1 MRDSTYNSPFSVGQR
16 KPIYIDVNDPRISK
30 DKYGNYVSKIGVPV
44 IVVNQF
50 GATVASLAANLQGVL
65 NPTTTSSLSS
75 ADIANAVKSDTSSTT
90 LLITNLTAAWS
101 GHDIALTFTF
111 DLNDLQNKYIAY
123 FLVEVY
129 DPSVGSYFSMGEYST
144 ADFLT
149 NGSTQTLVLKSSD
162 LAVTGIKNRS
172 LISKVRIKPLNILS
186 ATPGWTEANV
196 TGSYTVGFNSPIITV
211 TNGTSSYTVVA
222 TNFATESVKD
232 SFYNEII
239 EEYITT
245 ETNVANIPS
254 NAQWTAVG
262 SSVTG
267 TYTVFAADG
276 LHRWV
281 RAAYYAQDGGK
292 TDYSN
297 LVEATPQSLIPTN
310 TNPPTIFT
318 AASGSF
324 SDSGSGNNI
333 VISYTMPSSNKG
345 VIVKVKLIPTSN
357 PSLYAYYYHTI
368 AADTSFTISAAD
380 IFAQFSNY
388 YSSFSGVVSALSQA
402 GVEST
407 STISLAPFSRTST
420 LNTITPVVGT
430 PNINNA
436 DGVFRVTAIT
446 NGYTV
451 DWSQPPGATYAE
463 VYESKLP
470 WKAGGGTGFTA
481 YPPADDTNTSYAGL
495 SPAVIPALDNDKR
508 YILIRYYDQYDNY
521 SQYNSITATGQV
533 GGVAVTPV
541 DIGKISLIDNPIK
554 ISTNGSIFSGA
565 GDSTVYPQVY
575 FNKDGLFAYDAS
587 GNWTTEIV
595 NNASANG
602 NTFVTKRA
610 LIADWQITPT
620 AIESILIPNVI
631 TKYTGMSAS
640 NSNYSFWA
648 GATTSQNS
656 SNDAPFWV
664 TPTGQV
670 HATNVYITGNGN
682 PSSYLITAGGSSN
695 FSVTQSGQLTA
706 QSATI
711 YGSLNVNQASNFN
724 SNINIGNDGILGAYA
739 TGATQTSGQSVQM
752 NHSGIVAYDT
762 SHYPTTQISANS
774 IFIGDGSST
783 LNLGKTSD
791 GKDIT
796 FYTVGAVLGKAGAG
810 LQPWTIGDNTITS
823 ENITLDSFNQ
833 NIVIKSTANSSW
845 QIALDSKSSTK
856 AFRIGDSISPDFYI
870 DPSGK
875 MTATGATITSAGYR
889 TNGSYIKLDG
899 SIDSIIVY
907 GLATNHPGATQTFTA
922 QVTGGAIQGAYS
934 GNTVDVTTK
943 TTTTFNSGNID
954 TDGFLSVAATKGFQ
968 VFNRS
973 AGANS
978 APMLSIDPT
987 GAYTTFQEF
996 RDGVNNVNNFPSFVV
1011 NTDISFL
1018 NSRSVILGSGYGLS
1032 NGSATE
1038 SSGYV
1043 YINGYARV
1051 RNASPVGYG
1060 TLGYVRNTYVSDRAP
1075 SQSANSG
1082 FVGDLWVSTT

>member
-1 MRDSTYNSPFSVGQR
+1 MSDSTYNSPFSVGQR
-16 KPIYIDVNDPRISK
+16 KPIYIDVNDPRISR
-30 DKYGNYVSKIGVPV
+30 DKYGNYISKIGVPV
-44 IVVNQF
+44 VVVNQF
-50 GATVASLAANLQGVL
+50 GATVASLAASLEGVL
-65 NPTTTSSLSS
+65 DPTTTSSLTST
-75 ADIANAVKSDTSSTT
+75 DIATAVRNDTASTT
-90 LLITNLTAAWS
+90 LPITNLTAAWS

-111 DLNDLQNKYIAY
+111 DLTDPQNKFISY
-123 FLVEVY
+123 FGIQVY
-129 DPSVGSYFSMGEYST
+129 DPSVGSYFPMNNYAITDLS
-144 ADFLT
+144 T
-149 NGSTQTLVLKSSD
+149 NGTTQSLTLKSSD

-172 LISKVRIKPLNILS
+172 LISKVKIQPLNIIS
-186 ATPGWTEANV
+186 VSPGWAEANV
-196 TGSYTVGFNSPIITV
+196 TGSYSVGFNPPTITV

-222 TNFATESVKD
+222 TNFATESVK
-232 SFYNEII
+232 SGFYNEII
-239 EEYITT
+239 EEFITT
-245 ETNVANIPS
+245 ETNSANIPS

-318 AASGSF
+318 AASGAF
-324 SDSGSGNNI
+324 SNSGSGNNI
-333 VISYTMPSSNKG
+333 IISYTMPSSNKG
-345 VIVKVKLIPTSN
+345 VTVKVKLIPTSN
-357 PSLYAYYYHTI
+357 PALSAYYYHTI
-368 AADTSFTISAAD
+368 AGDTSFTISAAD

-420 LNTITPVVGT
+420 LSTITPVLGT
-430 PNINNA
+430 PNVNNA

-470 WKAGGGTGFTA
+470 WKAGGGVGFTA
-481 YPPADDTNTSYAGL
+481 YPPADDTSTSYAGL

-541 DIGKISLIDNPIK
+541 DIGRISLINNPIK
-554 ISTNGSIFSGA
+554 ISTDGSIFSGA

-587 GNWTTEIV
+587 GSWTTEIV
-595 NNASANG
+595 NSASTNG

-620 AIESILIPNVI
+620 SIESILIPSVI
-631 TKYTGMSAS
+631 TKYTGLSAS
-640 NSNYSFWA
+640 NPNYSFWA

-670 HATNVYITGNGN
+670 HATNMFITGNGD
-682 PSSYLITAGGSSN
+682 PDSYLITAGGSDN
-695 FSVTQSGQLTA
+695 FSVTQGGKLTA
-706 QSATI
+706 KSVTI
-711 YGSLNVNQASNFN
+711 SGTLNVDSASTFN
-724 SNINIGNDGILGAYA
+724 SNINIGVDGILGAYA
-739 TGATQTSGQSVQM
+739 AGSNQTSGQSVQM
-752 NHSGIVAYDT
+752 NHSGILAYDS

-774 IFIGDGSST
+774 IFIGDGNAT

-796 FYTVGAVLGKAGAG
+796 FYTVGAVLGKAGEG
-810 LQPWTIGDNTITS
+810 LFPWTIGDNTITS
-823 ENITLDSFNQ
+823 QNITLDSKNQ
-833 NIVIKSTANSSW
+833 TIAVRAAANSSW
-845 QIALDSKSSTK
+845 QLVLDAQSSTK
-856 AFRIGDSISPDFYI
+856 AFRVGDSVDPDFYI
-870 DPSGK
+870 SPGGTLNARGANIKGNVEITGTGNYLKSGK
-875 MTATGATITSAGYR
+875 TGPTDYTTSGFYMNNNGTFAMGGTTADGIQANIVWNGTAFAIRTNYQKPSLNPAYTAYAGYAGISFSNQG
-889 TNGSYIKLDG
+889 T
-899 SIDSIIVY
+899 IIQQI
-907 GLATNHPGATQTFTA
+907 P
-922 QVTGGAIQGAYS
+922 IQGNYTSNGVLTTSPSSANPGIGLGSLGRQRMLVEDPYDGVVRLGMAVYYQEYAYS
-934 GNTVDVTTK
+934 QTIPNG
-943 TTTTFNSGNID
+943 NSG
-954 TDGFLSVAATKGFQ
+954 S
-968 VFNRS
+968 
-973 AGANS
+973 
-978 APMLSIDPT
+978 
-987 GAYTTFQEF
+987 
-996 RDGVNNVNNFPSFVV
+996 
-1011 NTDISFL
+1011 
-1018 NSRSVILGSGYGLS
+1018 
-1032 NGSATE
+1032 
-1038 SSGYV
+1038 
-1043 YINGYARV
+1043 
-1051 RNASPVGYG
+1051 
-1060 TLGYVRNTYVSDRAP
+1060 
-1075 SQSANSG
+1075 
-1082 FVGDLWVSTT
+1082 VGDLWVVY